1 MLDEQPLGRNGGA
14 RLPPRRGS
22 APLAAVVARI
32 TWASGTE
39 GNPLA
44 RRLGERVAARAS
56 AEGRTEH
63 DFRAL
68 RASLAVVATDR
79 QLATT
84 LRFDHG
90 VLTIHDGI
98 LGLPDI
104 TLCGTTADLRALAE
118 LGPARSARRSAEPA
132 APGAWRR
139 AGLALGSGELR
150 IYGLWTHPRL
160 ALRLWRLLR
169 RRA

>member
-1 MLDEQPLGRNGGA
+1 
-14 RLPPRRGS
+14 
-22 APLAAVVARI
+22 VVARV
-32 TWASGTE
+32 TWASGSE

-44 RRLGERVAARAS
+44 RRLGERVEARAGTEGRAAR
-56 AEGRTEH
+56 

-68 RASLAVVATDR
+68 RASLAVVASDR

-98 LGLPDI
+98 VGLPDI
-104 TLCGTTADLRALAE
+104 TLCGATADLQALAE
-118 LGPARSARRSAEPA
+118 LGPGHWPWRSAEAA

-139 AGLALGSGELR
+139 AGVALGSGELR
-150 IYGLWTHPRL
+150 LYGLWTHPRL